1 MCVLFVESK
10 SGKKTPSMH
19 DQMQQGGVN
28 LSPIRAADTSGSRG
42 KGQGHSGM
50 QQLYSS
56 QAPGVESVNA
66 LLQNTVND
74 LPARPLTLT
83 QQVTT
88 VNF

>member
-1 MCVLFVESK
+1 
-10 SGKKTPSMH
+10 MH
-19 DQMQQGGVN
+19 DQMQRGGVN
-28 LSPIRAADTSGSRG
+28 LSP

-50 QQLYSS
+50 QQLYGS